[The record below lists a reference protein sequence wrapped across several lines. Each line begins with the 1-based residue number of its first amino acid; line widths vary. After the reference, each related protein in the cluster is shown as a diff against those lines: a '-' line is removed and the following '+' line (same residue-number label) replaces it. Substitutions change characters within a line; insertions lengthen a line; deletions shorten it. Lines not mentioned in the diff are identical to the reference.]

1 MAKTG
6 DSTAQLP
13 QGWRQADG
21 RLKATYKFRDFQAA
35 MSFLVE
41 VAFQAEVNEHH
52 PDFAVHWNEVRFE
65 VWSHDLDGVTDRD
78 HKLVAQIAKIAD
90 RHGAKLGK

>member
-6 DSTAQLP
+6 DATTQLP
-13 QGWRQADG
+13 HGWREEKG
-21 RLKATYKFRDFQAA
+21 RLKATYKFRDFQGA

-52 PDFAVHWNEVRFE
+52 PDFTVHWNEVQFE
-65 VWSHDLDGVTDRD
+65 VWSHDENRVTERD
-78 HKLVAQIAKIAD
+78 HNLVAQIAKIAD
-90 RHGAKLGK
+90 RHGAKLAK

>member
-6 DSTAQLP
+6 DTTTQP
-13 QGWRQADG
+13 PKGWKETEG
-21 RLKATYKFRDFQAA
+21 RLRAGYKFRDFQGA

-52 PDFAVHWNEVRFE
+52 PDFSVHWNEVRFE
-65 VWSHDLDGVTDRD
+65 VWSHDEERVTERD
-78 HKLVAQIAKIAD
+78 HKLVAQIAKIAE
-90 RHGAKLGK
+90 RHAAKPLA